1 MQGRLRLHQSS
12 DFLRL
17 RQEGVVK
24 RHPTI
29 MISYAPN
36 GLETNRYGFITA
48 KSLGNAD
55 KRNRVRRL
63 VREAIRLEHPQFQQ
77 GYDIVFIMR
86 PDAVGKP
93 FQEIQ
98 RIVSELARRAGLVS

>member
-1 MQGRLRLHQSS
+1 MQGRLRLKQSS

-17 RQEGVVK
+17 RQEGMVK
-24 RHPTI
+24 RHPAL

-36 GLETNRYGFITA
+36 SLEQNRYGFITA
-48 KSLGNAD
+48 KSLGNAV
-55 KRNRVRRL
+55 KRNRIRRL
-63 VREAIRLEHPQFQQ
+63 LREAIRLQHPQFLQ
-77 GYDIVFIMR
+77 GFDVVLIAR